1 MRRLGLLK
9 LCNHVLFA
17 LALTSTLVGTAVSAA
32 PVIEVES
39 NDSIATAQ
47 SIDGFFD
54 LAFDPLIEDAAGFN
68 TSTTVPHA
76 EVISHGQALASVDY
90 FSFAA
95 TAGSFVTLDI
105 DCAEFLFTGCTIA
118 GNVAVDAWIEL
129 YDPAGNLFALNDDS
143 DIIIDTGS
151 NLSTLDSFLNVPLN
165 VSGTWTVAVGS
176 FNLLNV
182 VPSFGSYE
190 LNVSLVPEPSQSV
203 LLGAGLLGLLAIA
216 RRRF

>member
-54 LAFDPLIEDAAGFN
+54 LAFDPLIEDVAGFN

-76 EVISHGQALASVDY
+76 EVILYLGLDFDRSAVSVD
-90 FSFAA
+90 
-95 TAGSFVTLDI
+95 
-105 DCAEFLFTGCTIA
+105 
-118 GNVAVDAWIEL
+118 
-129 YDPAGNLFALNDDS
+129 PASADGRR
-143 DIIIDTGS
+143 II
-151 NLSTLDSFLNVPLN
+151 F
-165 VSGTWTVAVGS
+165 
-176 FNLLNV
+176 
-182 VPSFGSYE
+182 
-190 LNVSLVPEPSQSV
+190 
-203 LLGAGLLGLLAIA
+203 
-216 RRRF
+216 